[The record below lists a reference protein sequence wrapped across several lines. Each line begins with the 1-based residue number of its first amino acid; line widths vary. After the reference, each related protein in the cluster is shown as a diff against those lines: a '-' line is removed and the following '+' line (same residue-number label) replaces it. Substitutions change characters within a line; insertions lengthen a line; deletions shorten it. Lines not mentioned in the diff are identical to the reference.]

1 MATCEQTL
9 TDIKTNTTNIQ
20 TKQDETNRLLKIL
33 IKAITGES
41 V

>member
-1 MATCEQTL
+1 MSTCQQDL
-9 TDIKTNTTNIQ
+9 ASIKANTA
-20 TKQDETNRLLKIL
+20 ETNRLLKLL

>member
-1 MATCEQTL
+1 MATCEQML
-9 TDIKTNTTNIQ
+9 SDISV
-20 TKQDETNRLLKIL
+20 KQDETNRLLKIL